1 MHAKKAVLKWKIN
14 ELFLTIFSIEICV
27 TGSQYKNHIY
37 TYNIYSCRNMT
48 TSAPLNHQQ
57 TSRVKGLLMVQKLT
71 SNYNLPNISVTYP
84 FMYTFP

>member
-1 MHAKKAVLKWKIN
+1 
-14 ELFLTIFSIEICV
+14 
-27 TGSQYKNHIY
+27 
-37 TYNIYSCRNMT
+37 MT